1 MVFDPIARSYHYSLF
16 LFATLALK
24 SEEMTSDRL
33 RTLDE
38 KIAALFRE
46 GSPISA
52 DAEPLPAPSV
62 DQPNIIETAGPGENT
77 ATMAD
82 QPRSMLD
89 GLNLDTAIRLRWV
102 LRDIKGKRTK
112 LTPVSPGDLRTLIEM
127 GFIEMR
133 DEVPV
138 LTNEGE
144 RAVNWN

>member
-1 MVFDPIARSYHYSLF
+1 MVPVECLCWRPDSSSGAQCG
-16 LFATLALK
+16 A
-24 SEEMTSDRL
+24 EGEMTDKPDL
-33 RTLDE
+33 QMPHLD
-38 KIAALFRE
+38 
-46 GSPISA
+46 
-52 DAEPLPAPSV
+52 
-62 DQPNIIETAGPGENT
+62 
-77 ATMAD
+77 
-82 QPRSMLD
+82 
-89 GLNLDTAIRLRWV
+89 LDTAIRLRWA